1 MKLTP
6 LYNKH
11 LELGATM
18 YTTGTGYKLASYYA
32 GANQES
38 RTIRQNAG
46 MIDLSLMSRFDLKG
60 KDALPLVQKLIV
72 NNAARLQDGQAL
84 YSTMCNER
92 GLIEDDVVVMRFGP
106 EHFRVIT
113 SSMFRRKTPAWIRRH
128 MPGLDV
134 HLTDVSS
141 GLGMIGVQGP
151 KSRELLRG
159 ITDID
164 LDKLGF
170 FRFAEGKLNGRW
182 CLIARLGF
190 SGELG
195 YECYFDAEDTV
206 WAWDTIAAAGKHFG
220 IVPYGMDTLDALRL
234 EKGFIFF
241 GYDVT
246 DQNNPYECGLWPLIR
261 YDCGDFI
268 GRAALLEVK
277 ERGPAKKLMGLEIG
291 DGQAPIAAANQALM
305 RNGAA
310 VGKVVMGFHSPNLGR
325 NLAYAYL
332 DAPSFAPGTEV
343 TLDIENVST
352 KAKVVEMP
360 FLDVEGKRM
369 RA

>member
-6 LYNKH
+6 LYHKH
-11 LELGATM
+11 LELGAKM
-18 YTTGTGYKLASYYA
+18 YTTGTGYQMPAYYT
-32 GANQES
+32 GANEES
-38 RTIRQNAG
+38 LSVRRNAG

-106 EHFRVIT
+106 QHLRIVT
-113 SSMFRRKTPAWIRRH
+113 SSMFRRKTPVWIERH
-128 MPGLDV
+128 MPGFDV

-141 GLGMIGVQGP
+141 GLAMIGVQGP
-151 KSRELLRG
+151 KSRDLLRG

-164 LDKLGF
+164 LDRLGF
-170 FRFAEGKLNGRW
+170 FRFAQGTLNGKW

-195 YECYFDAEDTV
+195 YECYFNVEDGME
-206 WAWDTIAAAGKHFG
+206 AWEDIAAAGKPFD
-220 IVPYGMDTLDALRL
+220 IVPYGMDTLDVLRL

-268 GRAALLEVK
+268 GRDALLAVK
-277 ERGPAKKLMGLEIG
+277 ERGPARKLMGLELG
-291 DGQAPIAAANQALM
+291 TRAAASPAAGQALI
-305 RNGAA
+305 REGAT
-310 VGKVVMGFHSPNLGR
+310 VGRVVMGFQSSSLGR
-325 NLAYAYL
+325 SLAYAYL
-332 DAPSFAPGTEV
+332 DAPHFAPGTNV
-343 TLDIENVST
+343 TLDIEG
-352 KAKVVEMP
+352 AKVTATVVEMP
-360 FLDVEGKRM
+360 FLDAEGKRM